1 MKYNRNPL
9 SQAIGTTL
17 CTSAVASLALASGV
31 AFAQDEADE
40 EGVELD
46 RVQVTGSRIKRVDIE
61 GATPVTVINREEID
75 LSGDVSVSELLR
87 STPFNSFGS
96 FTEQSGFANAQAG
109 TAAVSLR
116 GLGSQRTLVL
126 IDLDMRLGFQIDGAH
141 LSLRS
146 NRLLIDDTPDTQ
158 AVITGAQGVHHLF
171 KTLHILAQAARGI
184 ATAAAGLQDF

>member
-31 AFAQDEADE
+31 AFAQEDADE

-87 STPFNSFGS
+87 STPFKVASS
-96 FTEQSGFANAQAG
+96 
-109 TAAVSLR
+109 TAS
-116 GLGSQRTLVL
+116 TLTT
-126 IDLDMRLGFQIDGAH
+126 RPQGKR
-141 LSLRS
+141 RS
-146 NRLLIDDTPDTQ
+146 VRS
-158 AVITGAQGVHHLF
+158 
-171 KTLHILAQAARGI
+171 
-184 ATAAAGLQDF
+184 